1 MLPGNCTLD
10 DFYPNTS
17 SFQQKKQF
25 KPRPHSPQ
33 RTLKQAPEQ
42 NQTDELVETTPQ
54 YFIEFKS
61 LISDVLTFT
70 LIMSKQMLSTF
81 VPDLF
86 ILF

>member
-1 MLPGNCTLD
+1 MIFSQTL
-10 DFYPNTS
+10 
-17 SFQQKKQF
+17 QVKKKKQF
-25 KPRPHSPQ
+25 KPIPQ
-33 RTLKQAPEQ
+33 RSLNIAPLQ
-42 NQTDELVETTPQ
+42 IDELVVTTPQ

-70 LIMSKQMLSTF
+70 VIMSKQMLSTF

>member
-1 MLPGNCTLD
+1 MISSQTLQV
-10 DFYPNTS
+10 FKTKKIIQTYS
-17 SFQQKKQF
+17 SEKL
-25 KPRPHSPQ
+25 
-33 RTLKQAPEQ
+33 TTAL
-42 NQTDELVETTPQ
+42 QTDELVETTTLQ
-54 YFIEFKS
+54 YFIEFKG

>member
-1 MLPGNCTLD
+1 MIFSKTP
-10 DFYPNTS
+10 
-17 SFQQKKQF
+17 SFKKKNNSNLF
-25 KPRPHSPQ
+25 LRAAYLN
-33 RTLKQAPEQ
+33 RDWCFQAPLQ
-42 NQTDELVETTPQ
+42 ADELVETTPQ